1 MLFDFCS
8 ILNLKRHVSNIVF
21 IRLIEIS
28 MIIEKL
34 FLEKKMIGNLVD
46 KSESCLKELKEK
58 KKHRQKRS
66 CGEKRQFFKKDEDL
80 SRKEKMKYRF
90 MRQCFKKE
98 IFCEFKIPVNIE
110 KSNLKP
116 FRYDLS
122 HLDDYSSD

>member
-46 KSESCLKELKEK
+46 KNESCLKELKEK
-58 KKHRQKRS
+58 KKKAS
-66 CGEKRQFFKKDEDL
+66 TKKI
-80 SRKEKMKYRF
+80 
-90 MRQCFKKE
+90 MRGKTT
-98 IFCEFKIPVNIE
+98 I
-110 KSNLKP
+110 L
-116 FRYDLS
+116 
-122 HLDDYSSD
+122 